1 MEELN
6 GIDTSQVL
14 ESEAKSE
21 AIQNVTVGN
30 GEIVSEDDHTIT
42 VRFEKKKETSSSAP
56 AKKPKAKRFFC
67 NDCPR
72 KFTNTL
78 DLTRHVNNVHLKLK
92 VRVCSIFEF

>member
-1 MEELN
+1 MEAVN

-21 AIQNVTVGN
+21 VVQNYTVGN
-30 GEIVSEDDHTIT
+30 GEIVSEDDQTIT

-56 AKKPKAKRFFC
+56 AKKPKTKRFFC
-67 NDCPR
+67 DNCPR
-72 KFTNTL
+72 KFTKTM